1 MKIDLSYHA
10 KKRLVE
16 RDINLENVKETIEMP
31 DYTISKGNKKEAY
44 KKINNKTLKVVYFQ
58 KDKYIKVITLI
69 WKW

>member
-31 DYTISKGNKKEAY
+31 DYVISKGNKKGAY

-58 KDKYIKVITLI
+58 KDKSIKVITLI
-69 WKW
+69 WK